1 MFDRKT
7 RMMLIMGVLNDC
19 FGDVRTTI
27 VNLSEFIAS
36 HPDFDE
42 IDELE
47 LREILNKAYEL
58 ERKIVETMDK
68 AKKEVYGST

>member
-27 VNLSEFIAS
+27 ANLSEFIAS
-36 HPDFDE
+36 HPDFKE

-58 ERKIVETMDK
+58 ERKILETMDK
-68 AKKEVYGST
+68 AKKEVYDST